1 MVSDEKEGAQS
12 GPEAGVTID
21 PAAISLALSGASR
34 DEKADAFLDDQRAL
48 IAAQLDLTSSE
59 KSKLARMRTHV

>member
-1 MVSDEKEGAQS
+1 MVSDKKEGAEP
-12 GPEAGVTID
+12 GHEAGVTID

-34 DEKADAFLDDQRAL
+34 EKADAFLDDQRAL